1 MSWPVANGEVIVTA
15 WMKEITRECN
25 FCQIRFFIPLY
36 VPNICNKWLI
46 SQMPNIC
53 NILRK
58 LFQDFFS
65 NIFHDLP
72 TLHQS
77 LPFITQ
83 LCTFGPL
90 VVCLGLVATSA
101 CLSCCHYHH
110 DDVIKWK
117 QFPRYC
123 PFVLGIHL
131 SPVNSPHKG
140 QWREAL
146 MFSLIG
152 ARINSWVN
160 NRGAGDLRR
169 HPAHC
174 DVIVMIT
181 AAAPHP
187 TLLTL
192 SKNDF
197 PPGHWHLYFWGI

>member
-1 MSWPVANGEVIVTA
+1 M
-15 WMKEITRECN
+15 
-25 FCQIRFFIPLY
+25 
-36 VPNICNKWLI
+36 
-46 SQMPNIC
+46 
-53 NILRK
+53 
-58 LFQDFFS
+58 
-65 NIFHDLP
+65 P

-101 CLSCCHYHH
+101 CLICCHYHH

-117 QFPRYC
+117 QFPSYW
-123 PFVLGIHL
+123 PFVRGIHR
-131 SPVNSPHKG
+131 SPVNSPHKD

-152 ARINSWVN
+152 ARINSWVK

-169 HPAHC
+169 HSAHC

-181 AAAPHP
+181 AAVAASYITNSQQKRFSPR
-187 TLLTL
+187 TLA
-192 SKNDF
+192 F
-197 PPGHWHLYFWGI
+197 IIFWGYKHTSYSLLLKLFWSVW